1 MTTDRPVFAD
11 LYRALSSAGKL
22 TFSVLKTG
30 RRESVAALCDPR
42 HEASL
47 ASCDLPSITPEM
59 VEAGE
64 TAFWQLHESYPAA
77 LLVEAIYSAMWMQ
90 SSAWPALIFQGP
102 QYWKREQPMKIERG
116 VMVMK
121 DGKAWGIS
129 YDDGRSKSYGWIDP
143 EDALIHNPKHCKS
156 VTAFTYQ
163 NSPDIAELKTG
174 KLVSVERRTE
184 VVLT

>member
-1 MTTDRPVFAD
+1 MLRRGKQTRRLRHVLARLSCVVRPVNS
-11 LYRALSSAGKL
+11 RSSA
-22 TFSVLKTG
+22 
-30 RRESVAALCDPR
+30 R
-42 HEASL
+42 
-47 ASCDLPSITPEM
+47 
-59 VEAGE
+59 
-64 TAFWQLHESYPAA
+64 
-77 LLVEAIYSAMWMQ
+77 
-90 SSAWPALIFQGP
+90 PALIFQGP

-143 EDALIHNPKHCKS
+143 EDAPIHNPKHCKS
-156 VTAFTYQ
+156 VTAVTYQ